1 MTRLAEVVAAAV
13 ALLDG
18 VGDMTDPDQ
27 LSDEQLEQ
35 LAGGAEV
42 MRELYDWDSH
52 GVLPTSVEALTVL
65 GEMMERCGPED
76 IARD

>member
-13 ALLDG
+13 ALLESQ
-18 VGDMTDPDQ
+18 GDATDPDQ

-35 LAGGAEV
+35 LAGGRLV
-42 MRELYDWDSH
+42 MEEITAWDAH

-65 GEMMERCGPED
+65 GEMMERSEPEG
-76 IARD
+76 ITRD